1 MGKGVRP
8 TLHLVAVTLFSV
20 FAAAGPV
27 SASVAAG
34 SGSID
39 VFGASLGPKITD
51 EEACTG
57 TQCGLVDEKSAAQ
70 AIAAAAG
77 AKPAAKSNHHVLMGV
92 GGSLPADGPKTH
104 SDEDPVLF
112 TVIAPA
118 RTNGQLCVDEQNVV
132 GLLPSCKAITP
143 AVVPEPGTLMLLGI
157 GLLGLAVARIRSQHP
172 KGAQAR
178 V

>member
-1 MGKGVRP
+1 MGRTR
-8 TLHLVAVTLFSV
+8 TLIAGLALLLVGLGQ
-20 FAAAGPV
+20 AA
-27 SASVAAG
+27 ASVAGG
-34 SGSID
+34 SSSID
-39 VFGASLGPKITD
+39 VFGATFGPKVTD

-112 TVIAPA
+112 TVIAPP
-118 RTNGQLCVDEQNVV
+118 RTNGQLCVDEQNI
-132 GLLPSCKAITP
+132 GGILPSCKTITP
-143 AVVPEPGTLMLLGI
+143 SVVPEPGTLMLLGI

>member
-1 MGKGVRP
+1 MGRTI
-8 TLHLVAVTLFSV
+8 TLIVTLSLLLMSQ
-20 FAAAGPV
+20 AA
-27 SASVAAG
+27 ASVADG

-39 VFGASLGPKITD
+39 VFGTSFGPKITD

-92 GGSLPADGPKTH
+92 GGSLPADGPKSHT
-104 SDEDPVLF
+104 DEEPVLF

-118 RTNGQLCVDEQNVV
+118 RTNGQLCVDEQNIAGV
-132 GLLPSCKAITP
+132 LPSCKSIAPPT
-143 AVVPEPGTLMLLGI
+143 APEPGTLMLLGI
-157 GLLGLAVARIRSQHP
+157 GLLGLAGARIRSRHP
-172 KGAQAR
+172 QGVR
-178 V
+178 TRF